1 MIFGNGSKYDKET
14 CENFDDGNHDELQEY
29 VQKVSLP
36 SKQPDVIKYFF
47 FFTKYWLSLI
57 VMLGGTG

>member
-14 CENFDDGNHDELQEY
+14 CKVFDDGNHDELQEY

-36 SKQPDVIKYFF
+36 SKQPDVIKYFCF
-47 FFTKYWLSLI
+47 Y
-57 VMLGGTG
+57 